1 MIRNLGE
8 NRRNGYE
15 RKVGVGGVRKS
26 HPTSADR
33 RAGTTYKD
41 EGSLM
46 PSFNDQELF
55 LMQ

>member
-26 HPTSADR
+26 HPTSGDR
-33 RAGTTYKD
+33 RAGMTYKD
-41 EGSLM
+41 DGSPM